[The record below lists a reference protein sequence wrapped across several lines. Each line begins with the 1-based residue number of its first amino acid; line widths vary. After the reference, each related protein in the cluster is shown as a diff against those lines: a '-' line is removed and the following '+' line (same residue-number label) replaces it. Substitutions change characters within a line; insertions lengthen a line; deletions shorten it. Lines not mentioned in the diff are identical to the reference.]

1 MYKNVVL
8 TMANQLIE
16 SIPVEAFSV
25 YYNNK
30 VWDINPKRKAYC
42 LARGWVEPRYRR
54 SSYSLRRLANNT
66 T

>member
-1 MYKNVVL
+1 MSNHKQNNTEELYMYKNVVL

-16 SIPVEAFSV
+16 SIPVEALSV

-42 LARGWVEPRYRR
+42 LARI
-54 SSYSLRRLANNT
+54 S
-66 T
+66 